1 MAGFFYKFSLISV
14 IVSFLS
20 LPAIFKLTWFDI
32 FMRFYIFLFANLL
45 NYLCTSESL
54 ANLIVFFL
62 LFLWILMGDSSS
74 RLYIFWSKELSEFNG
89 IMLTLWLMNVS
100 IVRLKDAL
108 IMGAIS
114 SWLMSVLLL
123 KQFYKKRFDI
133 SLARSLFSV
142 IILRILYFFIL

>member
-1 MAGFFYKFSLISV
+1 MAGFFYIFSLISV

-20 LPAIFKLTWFDI
+20 LAAIFKLTWFDI

-62 LFLWILMGDSSS
+62 LFLWILIGESSS
-74 RLYIFWSKELSEFNG
+74 RLNIFWSKELSEFNG

-108 IMGAIS
+108 IIGAIS

-123 KQFYKKRFDI
+123 KQVYKKRFDI